1 MAHLALTI
9 EDQIATVTFSN
20 PPLQVMTPTTLDEL
34 NALLPRLREDDVRAV
49 VLTGSD
55 AKYFI
60 RHFSVEEMSENAE
73 GGGNN
78 WDLNDVHD
86 LFSEIEHLPKPV
98 ITALTG
104 TAMGGGLELALA
116 TDIRVAKDGPFR
128 YGLPEISIGVL
139 PGGGGTQRLSTL
151 VGRSRAMEMM
161 LRPRLITPAQALQY
175 GLIEE
180 LVPED
185 ASETALDR
193 AQSIAREI
201 ASRPRRAVAHIKRL
215 ARQAVSP
222 VSKDMLAVEA
232 KLYDELL
239 HTPEAREL
247 LRAVADAHRKEREV
261 GVRA

>member
-9 EDQIATVTFSN
+9 EDQIATITFSN
-20 PPLQVMTPTTLDEL
+20 PPLQVMTPTTLDEFD
-34 NALLPRLREDDVRAV
+34 ALLPRLKEDDVRAV
-49 VLTGSD
+49 ILTGRD

-60 RHFSVEEMSENAE
+60 RHFSVEEMSENA
-73 GGGNN
+73 GGGGDN

-86 LFSEIEHLPKPV
+86 LFCEIEQLPKPV
-98 ITALTG
+98 ITALSG
-104 TAMGGGLELALA
+104 SAMGGGLELALA

-193 AQSIAREI
+193 AQSIARAI
-201 ASRPRRAVAHIKRL
+201 ASRPRMAVAHIKRL

-222 VSKDMLAVEA
+222 VSREMLALEA
-232 KLYDELL
+232 RLYDELL

-247 LRAVADAHRKEREV
+247 LRAVADAHRKEREA
-261 GVRA
+261 GA

>member
-1 MAHLALTI
+1 MPHLTLTI
-9 EDQIATVTFSN
+9 ADQVATIIFSN

-34 NALLPRLREDDVRAV
+34 NALMPRLRDDDIRAV
-49 VLTGSD
+49 VLGGSD

-60 RHFSVEEMSENAE
+60 RHFSVEEINANA
-73 GGGNN
+73 GGGGKN
-78 WDLNDVHD
+78 WDLNDVHE
-86 LFSEIEHLPKPV
+86 LFFEIENLPKPV

-104 TAMGGGLELALA
+104 SAMGGGLELALA

-128 YGLPEISIGVL
+128 YGLPEISIGIL
-139 PGGGGTQRLSTL
+139 PGGGGTQRLTAL
-151 VGRSRAMEMM
+151 VGRGRAIEMM
-161 LRPRLITPAQALQY
+161 LRPRLVSPAQALQY

-193 AQSIAREI
+193 AQSIARGI
-201 ASRPRRAVAHIKRL
+201 AKRPRMAVAHIKHL

-222 VSKDMLAVEA
+222 VTKDMLALEA
-232 KLYDELL
+232 RLYDELL

-247 LRAVADAHRKEREV
+247 LNEIAEVHRKERV
-261 GVRA
+261 AGA

>member
-1 MAHLALTI
+1 MAQLTLNI
-9 EDQIATVTFSN
+9 EDHIATIIFSN

-34 NALLPRLREDDVRAV
+34 HALLPRLKDDDIRAV
-49 VLTGSD
+49 VLGGND

-60 RHFSVEEMSENAE
+60 RHFSVEEMSENAD

-78 WDLNDVHD
+78 WDLNDIHD
-86 LFSEIEHLPKPV
+86 LFCEIEQLPKPV

-104 TAMGGGLELALA
+104 SAMGGGLELALA

-139 PGGGGTQRLSTL
+139 PGGGGTQRLTAL
-151 VGRSRAMEMM
+151 VGRGRAMEMM
-161 LRPRLITPAQALQY
+161 LRPRLISPAQALQY

-180 LVPED
+180 LVPEG

-193 AQSIAREI
+193 AQAIARQI
-201 ASRPRRAVAHIKRL
+201 ASRPPMAVAHIKRL

-222 VSKDMLAVEA
+222 VSRDMLALEA
-232 KLYDELL
+232 RLYDELL
-239 HTPEAREL
+239 HTPEARDL
-247 LRAVADAHRKEREV
+247 LKAIADVHRQEREA
-261 GVRA
+261 GA